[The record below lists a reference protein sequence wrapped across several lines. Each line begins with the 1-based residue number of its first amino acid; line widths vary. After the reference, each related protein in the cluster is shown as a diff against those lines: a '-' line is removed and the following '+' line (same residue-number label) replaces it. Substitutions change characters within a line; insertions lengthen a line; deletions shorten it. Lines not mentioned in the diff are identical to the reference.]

1 MSLTLRKTLKFTAYA
16 VGGIIGVAALYVGTA
31 LALSAIPVA
40 KADPN
45 APADVTVFL
54 HTNGVH
60 TDIVLPIKTDQIDWS
75 QQLPIANIPSQDS
88 TMRYIA
94 FGWGDKGFYL
104 DTPTWADLKFSTAF
118 AAAFWLG
125 SSAMH
130 TTYFHRLAPGPETI
144 PLRLS
149 RVEYA
154 RLIIYIQRSFAL
166 DAAGRTQHIKGH
178 SYGRDDAFYEAHR
191 VYSFAYT
198 CNTWTNNA
206 LKASGQL
213 ACLWTPSDKGIF
225 HIYVTQ
231 TDPAGGEA
239 SEFLRDETTGR
250 LSGAA

>member
-1 MSLTLRKTLKFTAYA
+1 MPLTLRKTLKVTGYA
-16 VGGIIGVAALYVGTA
+16 LGSLVGVAALYLGTA
-31 LALSAIPVA
+31 VVLSAIPVE
-40 KADPN
+40 KKQPG

-60 TDIVLPIKTDQIDWS
+60 TDIVLPIKTAQIDWS
-75 QQLPIANIPSQDS
+75 RQLPFANIPSQDS

-118 AAAFWLG
+118 VAAFWLG

-144 PLRLS
+144 PLQLS
-149 RVEYA
+149 QAEYA
-154 RLIIYIQRSFAL
+154 QLIAYIQQSFAL
-166 DAAGRTQHIKGH
+166 DAAGNVQHIKGH
-178 SYGRDDAFYEAHR
+178 SYGPDDAFYEAHR
-191 VYSFAYT
+191 VYSFLYT

-206 LKASGQL
+206 LKACGQR

-225 HIYVTQ
+225 HLY
-231 TDPAGGEA
+231 
-239 SEFLRDETTGR
+239 GR
-250 LSGAA
+250 

>member
-1 MSLTLRKTLKFTAYA
+1 MSPILRKTLKITGYTLGT
-16 VGGIIGVAALYVGTA
+16 VVGVAGLYLGA
-31 LALSAIPVA
+31 AFAFSAIPVA
-40 KADPN
+40 KKDPN

-60 TDIVLPIKTDQIDWS
+60 TDIVLPIKTTQIDWS
-75 QQLPIANIPSQDS
+75 RQLPFANIPSQDS

-118 AAAFWLG
+118 VAAFWLG

-130 TTYFHRLAPGPETI
+130 TTYFHSLAPGPETI
-144 PLRLS
+144 PLTLS
-149 RVEYA
+149 HAEYT
-154 RLIIYIQRSFAL
+154 RLIDYIQASFRL
-166 DAAGRTQHIKGH
+166 DANGRVQHIKGH

-191 VYSFAYT
+191 VYSFLYT

-206 LKASGQL
+206 LKASGQK

-225 HIYVTQ
+225 QMY
-231 TDPAGGEA
+231 
-239 SEFLRDETTGR
+239 GR
-250 LSGAA
+250 

>member
-1 MSLTLRKTLKFTAYA
+1 MPLTLRKVLKPIGYTAGTL
-16 VGGIIGVAALYVGTA
+16 VGVAGLYLATA
-31 LALSAIPVA
+31 FVLSRIPVA
-40 KADPN
+40 KTQPD
-45 APADVTVFL
+45 APADVAVFL

-60 TDIVLPIKTDQIDWS
+60 TDIVVPIKTSQLDWS
-75 QQLPIANIPSQDS
+75 QQLPFANIPSQDS

-118 AAAFWLG
+118 VAAFWLG

-130 TTYFHRLAPGPETI
+130 ATYWHDVPPGPDTI
-144 PLRLS
+144 PLTLTHN
-149 RVEYA
+149 EYA
-154 RLIIYIQRSFAL
+154 QLINYIQTSFRY

-178 SYGRDDAFYEAHR
+178 SYGQDDAFYEARR

-206 LKASGQL
+206 LKACGQK

-225 HIYVTQ
+225 HQY
-231 TDPAGGEA
+231 
-239 SEFLRDETTGR
+239 GR
-250 LSGAA
+250 

>member
-1 MSLTLRKTLKFTAYA
+1 MPFTIQKAARIAGYGLISFMGAIALYA
-16 VGGIIGVAALYVGTA
+16 GAALI
-31 LALSAIPVA
+31 LARIPVA
-40 KADPN
+40 KIDPN

-60 TDIVLPIKTDQIDWS
+60 TDIVLPIKTTQIDWN
-75 QQLPIANIPSQDS
+75 QALPIANIPSQDS

-118 AAAFWLG
+118 VAAFWLG

-144 PLRLS
+144 PLHLS
-149 RVEYA
+149 RAEYA
-154 RLIIYIQRSFAL
+154 RLIAYIQRSFAL
-166 DAAGRTQHIKGH
+166 DAAGHAQHIKGH

-191 VYSFAYT
+191 VYSFLYT

-206 LKASGQL
+206 LKASGQR

-225 HIYVTQ
+225 HIY
-231 TDPAGGEA
+231 
-239 SEFLRDETTGR
+239 GR
-250 LSGAA
+250 